1 VRKFSECTARGKV
14 THKKRK
20 KRNRQNTEQKYGVF
34 MTIQAYSLRVQN
46 EGYMIFRFKQGDI
59 AGHRLFLAA
68 TEDKKR
74 EIFILQERH
83 IKNATQ

>member
-1 VRKFSECTARGKV
+1 
-14 THKKRK
+14 
-20 KRNRQNTEQKYGVF
+20 